1 MEIQAGVSY
10 VTSIVVLSV
19 TTPFHVT
26 VQVTVRDT
34 AALLVSKR
42 VRMSRTEVPGRLLL
56 ILTLVWHFV
65 PYDTGLCR
73 QRFGRKSCL
82 HFYG

>member
-1 MEIQAGVSY
+1 MELQAGLSY
-10 VTSIVVLSV
+10 VTLIVVLSM
-19 TTPFHVT
+19 TTPVHVT

-42 VRMSRTEVPGRLLL
+42 VRMSRAEAPGRSLL
-56 ILTLVWHFV
+56 ILTLVWHFI
-65 PYDTGLCR
+65 PYDTELCR

-82 HFYG
+82 HFHG